1 MGIPREPHEVYRWLM
16 AEQVGDPFDAHV
28 LASVLALAC
37 GETEAAGGR
46 LAEGMG
52 LNGAELV
59 ALAAPVFPHAA
70 AWLRVLSG
78 DDRLARSE
86 EELYLLDVLRR
97 HGSRGTPFEARLSSI
112 MARRALRPNH
122 LWQDLGLGN
131 RGELSR
137 LIEVHFAPLARR
149 NARDMKWKKFLYR
162 MICRDQ
168 DYRLCTAPSCSECDD
183 FETCFGEEGGE
194 SLLARSRRSA
204 DLAARR

>member
-1 MGIPREPHEVYRWLM
+1 MPQEPQEVYRWLM
-16 AEQVGDPFDAHV
+16 REQAGDPFDAHV

-37 GETEAAGGR
+37 GETGTTGRR
-46 LAEGMG
+46 LADGVG
-52 LNGAELV
+52 LDGGELV
-59 ALAAPVFPHAA
+59 ALAGPVFPHAA
-70 AWLRVLSG
+70 AWLRALSG
-78 DDRLARSE
+78 DDRLSRSD
-86 EELYLLDVLRR
+86 EELCLVDILRR
-97 HGSRGTPFEARLSSI
+97 HGSRGSPFEARLSAI
-112 MARRALRPNH
+112 IARRALQPNH

-137 LIEVHFAPLARR
+137 LIEVHFASLARR

-183 FETCFGEEGGE
+183 FEVCFGDEDGE